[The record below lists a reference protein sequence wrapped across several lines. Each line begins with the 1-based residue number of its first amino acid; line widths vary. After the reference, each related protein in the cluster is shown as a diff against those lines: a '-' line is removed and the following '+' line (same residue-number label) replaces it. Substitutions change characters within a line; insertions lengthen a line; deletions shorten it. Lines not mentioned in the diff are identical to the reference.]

1 MNKHPRQVPFRSQKD
16 IHFLK
21 TQLFAPESTL
31 STQTRAIQRILTL
44 ETKTKL
50 PHTLLSTAYLFQIH
64 HEFQSNLTSTTVLQ
78 LSATMTLIRFVNGL
92 LDPSQQ
98 SQFAIPLN
106 LLAKKIGLPSWF
118 VELRHA
124 GTHEGLPSLEM
135 LEIGVLG
142 ALDWLKVNYW
152 EKIKSEEEEEEE
164 EEEVD
169 DEDWKDVLRRYR
181 RMRRVDIN
189 KFIKFG
195 DSSEEGKEYW
205 KVVKVLESGV
215 LKNEFY
221 KVLMFK
227 KCIINEKYKWEQIR
241 LLYEP
246 LFLYLIKNQESFVLK
261 ILDKLMFKVYEDENK
276 LVSVDEEEV
285 YNGKEIQQVKSW
297 CLWILEKINN
307 NNEDNIIGKVVEVL
321 SKTNQSFSIEMLERL
336 KLKNVEMDKI
346 NLKINTI
353 QSNLKEKNNIT
364 PSKRKEDDL
373 DIFQDLENLKKRVK
387 LNKSTNLPIK
397 IFEPHSNWIPKPFGV
412 L

>member
-1 MNKHPRQVPFRSQKD
+1 MDNELILSIQENILKILENEAIKVSDELNELRIRGKMVNELEIFQKHTEVELLHNGELKAHIYFKYIMNFNPTPQP
-16 IHFLK
+16 
-21 TQLFAPESTL
+21 
-31 STQTRAIQRILTL
+31 
-44 ETKTKL
+44 
-50 PHTLLSTAYLFQIH
+50 
-64 HEFQSNLTSTTVLQ
+64 TTVLQ

-152 EKIKSEEEEEEE
+152 EKIKSEEEVEEEE
-164 EEEVD
+164 EEDVD
-169 DEDWKDVLRRYR
+169 DEDWKDVLRKYR
-181 RMRRVDIN
+181 RIRRVDIN

-227 KCIINEKYKWEQIR
+227 KCIINE
-241 LLYEP
+241 
-246 LFLYLIKNQESFVLK
+246 NQESFVLK

-307 NNEDNIIGKVVEVL
+307 NEDNIIGKMVEVL

-336 KLKNVEMDKI
+336 KLKNVEVDKI

-364 PSKRKEDDL
+364 PSKRKEDDDL